1 MGKVIDVMSLYP
13 KDMNIYGDS
22 GNVLVVLRRLALYG
36 YEPRL
41 HAYNQGDEWPERVDM
56 ILGGGGQDTGQK
68 KITGDLFK
76 RAGRLRDLAADGTP
90 MLMICGLF
98 QLFGEYF
105 ETSEGE
111 RLDGINVL
119 GAYTVGQSHR
129 MIGNLVEHSDEF
141 GDVIGYENHSG
152 QTFLRE
158 GTLPLGHVD
167 HDGTGNN
174 GEDHTEGARV
184 GNVIGTY
191 MHGSLLPKNPAV
203 VDFLIR
209 AAVTRRYGEFE
220 PDQSSEQMFELAR
233 LDALADMVTF
243 RQESVFHHTF
253 LFLFRTLTLNS
264 YVGIIIITI
273 HSISSRTSH
282 LSGESSYESF
292 ISGWFTYFSL
302 FYIGKEFIQV
312 HYIHVPVFFFFPAD
326 KHTIRFI
333 SQKSTAQVRSFR
345 SLNNLTG
352 GHFNKVNLCRSPFTF
367 FSVRKRT
374 FHLFVISTAG
384 RPEQ

>member
-105 ETSEGE
+105 ETSDGE

-184 GNVIGTY
+184 DNVIGTY

-203 VDFLIR
+203 ADFLIR

-233 LDALADMVTF
+233 LDALADKAREVT
-243 RQESVFHHTF
+243 
-253 LFLFRTLTLNS
+253 
-264 YVGIIIITI
+264 
-273 HSISSRTSH
+273 
-282 LSGESSYESF
+282 
-292 ISGWFTYFSL
+292 
-302 FYIGKEFIQV
+302 
-312 HYIHVPVFFFFPAD
+312 A
-326 KHTIRFI
+326 
-333 SQKSTAQVRSFR
+333 A
-345 SLNNLTG
+345 
-352 GHFNKVNLCRSPFTF
+352 
-367 FSVRKRT
+367 
-374 FHLFVISTAG
+374 
-384 RPEQ
+384 RPR

>member
-158 GTLPLGHVD
+158 ERCRWGMSIMTVPA
-167 HDGTGNN
+167 T
-174 GEDHTEGARV
+174 TAR
-184 GNVIGTY
+184 I
-191 MHGSLLPKNPAV
+191 
-203 VDFLIR
+203 IR
-209 AAVTRRYGEFE
+209 KALVSAMSSARTCTARCCRRT
-220 PDQSSEQMFELAR
+220 PRSR
-233 LDALADMVTF
+233 
-243 RQESVFHHTF
+243 
-253 LFLFRTLTLNS
+253 
-264 YVGIIIITI
+264 
-273 HSISSRTSH
+273 IS
-282 LSGESSYESF
+282 
-292 ISGWFTYFSL
+292 
-302 FYIGKEFIQV
+302 
-312 HYIHVPVFFFFPAD
+312 
-326 KHTIRFI
+326 
-333 SQKSTAQVRSFR
+333 
-345 SLNNLTG
+345 
-352 GHFNKVNLCRSPFTF
+352 
-367 FSVRKRT
+367 
-374 FHLFVISTAG
+374 
-384 RPEQ
+384 

>member
-76 RAGRLRDLAADGTP
+76 RAGRLHDLAADGTP

-129 MIGNLVEHSDEF
+129 MIGNLVEHSD
-141 GDVIGYENHSG
+141 D
-152 QTFLRE
+152 
-158 GTLPLGHVD
+158 
-167 HDGTGNN
+167 
-174 GEDHTEGARV
+174 
-184 GNVIGTY
+184 
-191 MHGSLLPKNPAV
+191 
-203 VDFLIR
+203 
-209 AAVTRRYGEFE
+209 
-220 PDQSSEQMFELAR
+220 LA
-233 LDALADMVTF
+233 T
-243 RQESVFHHTF
+243 
-253 LFLFRTLTLNS
+253 
-264 YVGIIIITI
+264 
-273 HSISSRTSH
+273 
-282 LSGESSYESF
+282 
-292 ISGWFTYFSL
+292 
-302 FYIGKEFIQV
+302 
-312 HYIHVPVFFFFPAD
+312 
-326 KHTIRFI
+326 
-333 SQKSTAQVRSFR
+333 
-345 SLNNLTG
+345 
-352 GHFNKVNLCRSPFTF
+352 
-367 FSVRKRT
+367 
-374 FHLFVISTAG
+374 
-384 RPEQ
+384 